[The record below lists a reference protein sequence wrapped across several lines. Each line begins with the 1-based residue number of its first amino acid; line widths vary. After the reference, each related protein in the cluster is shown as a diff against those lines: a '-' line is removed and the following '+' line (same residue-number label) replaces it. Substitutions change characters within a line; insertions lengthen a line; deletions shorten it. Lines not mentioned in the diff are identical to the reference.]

1 MLRSTKYSHEIEKT
15 PISETEYE
23 ENKNK
28 YEPLKDI
35 KWLSNNMYNNNYICL
50 RYLKISIYIWGDSY
64 MKWIPKWISFI
75 KTSS

>member
-15 PISETEYE
+15 PISETKYE

-35 KWLSNNMYNNNYICL
+35 K
-50 RYLKISIYIWGDSY
+50 
-64 MKWIPKWISFI
+64 
-75 KTSS
+75 